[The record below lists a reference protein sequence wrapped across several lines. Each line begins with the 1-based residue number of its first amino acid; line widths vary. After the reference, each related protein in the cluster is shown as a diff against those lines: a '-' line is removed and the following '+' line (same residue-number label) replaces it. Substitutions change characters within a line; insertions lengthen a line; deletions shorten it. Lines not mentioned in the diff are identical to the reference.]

1 MIERVIHD
9 WLGDSSTFVRRV
21 GGACTYNLTSR
32 ECCGREYTLDQFPQL
47 IVVSGRYGHEN
58 ANDHD
63 VCNRRV
69 LLPSLVVVGSSGS
82 PARAADVPS
91 YFKEIVGTQT
101 ASPAEIGT
109 KNILQLNTTMFEL
122 YGDAGQLF
130 KKNILA
136 QHPLILG
143 LFSGAGGRFILYRPG
158 MAPIEAPQVPIV
170 YQLLKSVGHS
180 TMALAEVVV
189 PYLNSPNDLTWRGS
203 LAAYRNRMQS
213 ALDGLDATAMQDDWR
228 PNNRS
233 ILQNNIAFM
242 DECLKSNAISADALQ
257 EFAKKQSPLLKKNIA
272 WAAQTQVAHWMDV
285 IGGWKQM
292 LGADWDK
299 TYAASNTIYVARQN
313 NVLFSVLAQF
323 FGPEAINDRL
333 ILIETISFTTTPE
346 DMLDSLT
353 RIIADRSV
361 GAAFFGDYHLM
372 DYELMGGDARQAII
386 DEDTKRKISVTLPPQ
401 VPFGSHQWPMLI
413 TPGPGA
419 KSLADLP

>member
-1 MIERVIHD
+1 MNASSSDRRIKKHSMKTAAVT
-9 WLGDSSTFVRRV
+9 LG
-21 GGACTYNLTSR
+21 GGYALLFALI
-32 ECCGREYTLDQFPQL
+32 TLGFGPPA
-47 IVVSGRYGHEN
+47 N
-58 ANDHD
+58 AN
-63 VCNRRV
+63 
-69 LLPSLVVVGSSGS
+69 
-82 PARAADVPS
+82 AADLPP
-91 YFKEIVGTQT
+91 YFNEIVGTET

-122 YGDAGQLF
+122 YGDAGQVF

-158 MAPIEAPQVPIV
+158 MAPIDAPPVPVV
-170 YQLLKSVGHS
+170 YPLLKSIAHS

-189 PYLNSPNDLTWRGS
+189 PYLNSPDDLTWRGS
-203 LAAYRNRMQS
+203 LAAYRDRMQT
-213 ALDGLDATAMQDDWR
+213 ALDGLDATAIQDEWR

-242 DECLKSNAISADALQ
+242 DECLKSNVISTDALS
-257 EFAKKQSPLLKKNIA
+257 EFAKKQSPLLKKNIT

-285 IGGWKQM
+285 IGGWKQT
-292 LGADWDK
+292 LGEDWDK
-299 TYAASNTIYVARQN
+299 TFAASNTIYVARQN

-333 ILIETISFTTTPE
+333 ILIETVSFTTSPD

-353 RIIADRSV
+353 RIIADRAV
-361 GAAFFGDYHLM
+361 GAAFFGNYHLM

-386 DEDTKRKISVTLPPQ
+386 DEDTKRKIAITLPPQ
-401 VPFGSHQWPMLI
+401 APFGSHQWPMLI

>member
-1 MIERVIHD
+1 
-9 WLGDSSTFVRRV
+9 
-21 GGACTYNLTSR
+21 
-32 ECCGREYTLDQFPQL
+32 
-47 IVVSGRYGHEN
+47 
-58 ANDHD
+58 
-63 VCNRRV
+63 
-69 LLPSLVVVGSSGS
+69 
-82 PARAADVPS
+82 
-91 YFKEIVGTQT
+91 
-101 ASPAEIGT
+101 
-109 KNILQLNTTMFEL
+109 MFEL
-122 YGDAGQLF
+122 YGDAGQVF

-136 QHPLILG
+136 RHPLILG

-158 MAPIEAPQVPIV
+158 MAPIDAPPVPIV

-189 PYLNSPNDLTWRGS
+189 PYLDSPKDLTWRGA

-242 DECLKSNAISADALQ
+242 DECLKNNVISADALQ
-257 EFAKKQSPLLKKNIA
+257 EFAKKQSPLLKKDIA

-323 FGPEAINDRL
+323 FGPDAINSRL
-333 ILIETISFTTTPE
+333 MLIETISFTTTPD
-346 DMLDSLT
+346 DMLEALT
-353 RIIADRSV
+353 RVIADRSV
-361 GAAFFGDYHLM
+361 GAMFFGNYYLM
-372 DYELMGGDARQAII
+372 DFELMGGDGRKAII
-386 DEDTKRKISVTLPPQ
+386 AQSAKYGMKPFLPPA
-401 VPFGSHQWPMLI
+401 VAFGSHQWPTLI
-413 TPGPGA
+413 TPGSGPA
-419 KSLADLP
+419 SLDDLP

>member
-1 MIERVIHD
+1 MMPTT
-9 WLGDSSTFVRRV
+9 L
-21 GGACTYNLTSR
+21 ATSR
-32 ECCGREYTLDQFPQL
+32 LRTLL
-47 IVVSGRYGHEN
+47 S
-58 ANDHD
+58 
-63 VCNRRV
+63 
-69 LLPSLVVVGSSGS
+69 SVVVFGLSVS
-82 PARAADVPS
+82 PACATELPS
-91 YFKEIVGTQT
+91 YFTGLVGAET
-101 ASPAEIGT
+101 ASPADMAN
-109 KNILQLNTTMFEL
+109 KNVLQLNTTMFQL
-122 YGDAGQLF
+122 YGDAAQIF

-136 QHPLILG
+136 KHPVILG

-158 MAPIEAPQVPIV
+158 MAPIEAPQPPIV

-189 PYLNSPNDLTWRGS
+189 PYLNSPKDTTWRGA
-203 LAAYRNRMQS
+203 LAAYRSRMQS
-213 ALDGLDATAMQDDWR
+213 ALDTLDASGMQKDWR
-228 PNNRS
+228 TNNRS

-242 DECLKSNAISADALQ
+242 DECLKNNAISAEGLQ
-257 EFAKKQSPLLKKNIA
+257 KFAKKQSPLLKKNIA

-285 IGGWKQM
+285 IGGWKET

-333 ILIETISFTTTPE
+333 MLIETISFTTTPD
-346 DMLDSLT
+346 DMLESLT

-372 DYELMGGDARQAII
+372 DFELMGGDARQAII
-386 DEDTKRKISVTLPPQ
+386 DEDAKRKMNVVLPPQ
-401 VPFGSHQWPMLI
+401 VPFGSRQWPTLI

-419 KSLADLP
+419 KSLSDLP